1 MIRARKAAL
10 LPPGKRDLGTK
21 TSSRFFKAVNEIYEV
36 RRRRNRRKRPHLS
49 HPPLNIYSKFKL
61 NFNINF

>member
-10 LPPGKRDLGTK
+10 LPPGTRDPGTK
-21 TSSRFFKAVNEIYEV
+21 TSSRFFKTVNGIYKV
-36 RRRRNRRKRPHLS
+36 RRQRNRREHPHLS